1 MVKVISLSNE
11 AYLLLKAFKQPDM
24 SFSDTIISKFKNE
37 PSQKTEDTED
47 LVSWI
52 ESKKSHG
59 KKEPLHS
66 KIDSLLYEAKK

>member
-24 SFSDTIISKFKNE
+24 SFSDTILSKFKNNS
-37 PSQKTEDTED
+37 SQKTEDTED
-47 LVSWI
+47 LVRWI
-52 ESKKSHG
+52 ESKKSRG

-66 KIDSLLYEAKK
+66 KINALLYEAGK